1 MDHAHTVLRTAA
13 SATAP
18 VGAGATAASPGRL
31 RLTRRGRLL
40 LIGLPVLTAAA
51 ALMLGAA
58 LMAGGLVNQ
67 AQASTEA
74 SFGVEAREVVVA
86 PGETLW
92 DIASEIDSTEDTDV
106 LILRIAELNDLDGS
120 TLQPGQRLDVPVDG

>member
-1 MDHAHTVLRTAA
+1 MDHAHTVLRTAI

-18 VGAGATAASPGRL
+18 VGAGATAARTGRL

-74 SFGVEAREVVVA
+74 PVGVEAREVVVA

-120 TLQPGQRLDVPVDG
+120 TLQPGQRLDVPVGG

>member
-1 MDHAHTVLRTAA
+1 MDHSHTAL
-13 SATAP
+13 SAGGPETAP
-18 VGAGATAASPGRL
+18 VGAGATAAAPGRL

-40 LIGLPVLTAAA
+40 LLGVPALAAAA

-58 LMAGGLVNQ
+58 LMVGGLVNQ

-74 SFGVEAREVVVA
+74 SVGVDAREVIVA
-86 PGETLW
+86 PGDTLW
-92 DIASEIDSTEDTDV
+92 DIASEVDSTEDTDE

-120 TLQPGQRLDVPVDG
+120 TLQPGQRLDVPVGG

>member
-18 VGAGATAASPGRL
+18 VGAGATAARPGRL